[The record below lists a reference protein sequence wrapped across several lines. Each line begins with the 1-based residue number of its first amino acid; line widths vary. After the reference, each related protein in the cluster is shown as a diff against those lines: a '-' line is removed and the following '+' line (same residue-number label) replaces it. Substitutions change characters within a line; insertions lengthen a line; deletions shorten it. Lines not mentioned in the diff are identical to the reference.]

1 MNIQLRGCQLVE
13 YLLLEK
19 LSDDVGDDATR
30 VMSSH
35 QRQLAL
41 CTTETAGRCLAQ
53 ELWSSLQVAVMV
65 AITNMDA
72 LETAVRQGLTRTMTL
87 PTPPILQVMTESS
100 LAFES

>member
-65 AITNMDA
+65 AITTVSYTH
-72 LETAVRQGLTRTMTL
+72 LTL
-87 PTPPILQVMTESS
+87 PTK
-100 LAFES
+100 A